1 MNVKENK
8 NFKKVKFYSYNLTL
22 DELKSLQYTKH
33 MEASNRIKLA
43 RFISGEIVETFFV
56 DKGHK
61 DGAELHCVSENGVI
75 WVLNERKWLS
85 DRPCLVTVL
94 FGRPN
99 QVERLFDACGLKC
112 DDAIIERCKENL
124 RSGLNEF

>member
-8 NFKKVKFYSYNLTL
+8 NFKKVKFYSYNITL

>member
-1 MNVKENK
+1 MNVKENR
-8 NFKKVKFYSYNLTL
+8 NFKKVKFYSYSLTL
-22 DELKSLQYTKH
+22 DELKSLRYTKH

-112 DDAIIERCKENL
+112 DDVIIERCKENL

>member
-1 MNVKENK
+1 MNVKENR
-8 NFKKVKFYSYNLTL
+8 NFKKVKFYSYSLTL
-22 DELKSLQYTKH
+22 DELKSLRYTKH